1 MARPKYPSAG
11 AAAEDAVATLLP
23 AGLAPNDA
31 RILWVHAHPDD
42 ESIATGGAMARYAH
56 RGAANVLLTMTR
68 GERGEVIPEPLRHLE
83 VGRPGCPDTDGTALG
98 RYRVGELEAAAAA
111 LSVSDRFFAGEAP
124 ALDESV
130 GFGNG
135 LGRYLDSGMSW
146 GADGRAEP
154 ARDVSPAA
162 LTSASV
168 EEAAAH
174 VAAAIRAVRPHVVVT
189 YCDDG
194 GYGHPDHVRTH
205 HVTLRAVELAA
216 EATASSG
223 TAPVPATATAATA
236 GTDPVAAAGEPWRV
250 ALVWGTEGG
259 PDPADRRSQA
269 AIEGDPGA
277 KRAAMAAHATQIVLD
292 ADGAGF
298 ELSNG
303 VPQQLHALETY
314 RLLRGELP

>member
-1 MARPKYPSAG
+1 MARPKYPSTG
-11 AAAEDAVATLLP
+11 AVAEDAVDTLLP
-23 AGLAPNDA
+23 PGLAPGDA

-42 ESIATGGAMARYAH
+42 ESIATGGAMARYA
-56 RGAANVLLTMTR
+56 REGAANALLTMTR

-83 VGRPGCPDTDGTALG
+83 VGQPGCPDTDGTALG
-98 RYRVGELEAAAAA
+98 RYRVGELDDAAAA
-111 LSVSDRFFAGEAP
+111 LGVSDRFFAGETP

-154 ARDVSPAA
+154 AEDVSPAA

-168 EEAAAH
+168 DEAAAH

-205 HVTLRAVELAA
+205 HAALRAVDLAA
-216 EATASSG
+216 EPAAASG
-223 TAPVPATATAATA
+223 NDGPAPDTAASA
-236 GTDPVAAAGEPWRV
+236 GTVSAAAADEPWRV
-250 ALVWGTEGG
+250 ALVWGTEGE
-259 PDPADRRSQA
+259 PDPADARQQA
-269 AIEGDPGA
+269 AVEGDLDA
-277 KRAAMAAHATQIVLD
+277 KRAAMTAHATQIVLD
-292 ADGAGF
+292 PGGTGF

-303 VPQQLHALETY
+303 VPQQLSALETY
-314 RLLRGELP
+314 RLLRGDLS